1 MSPSPTPTSFEL
13 IHPDLRPGRYAV
25 AIYVLC
31 LSVLAAM
38 ALAIFS
44 LSDRMLAEQE
54 RVATIV
60 TQTSRLSV
68 LVQRTAADLEA
79 YLGTPSTAA
88 QDQVLQT
95 IKALGDQHQL
105 IIIST
110 ANHHDHDAAAT
121 RAVDEIYFTA
131 ADPLQPKLAQF
142 ILQADMVAHVPPAKI
157 ASQMKQVKTLQV
169 QAHRQIL
176 ASLDQAI
183 NTYESKLQSR
193 MITLQIWQRWA
204 LLGIL
209 VVILLETL
217 FVFIP
222 LTRKMNAYTEA
233 LRHMALSDSLTSIGN
248 RRYFEARGVEEI
260 QRARRHLQP
269 LSLCL
274 MDLDHFKL
282 VNDTYGHSVGD
293 GVLRDIIHVIND
305 ALRAEDI
312 LARTGGEEFAVLLPH
327 ADLKSAA
334 VVAERVRQAVR
345 NATFVTER
353 GEHVL
358 LTLSIG
364 VASVDF
370 DSDTIDQA
378 MEEADAAMYEAK
390 FRGRNQSVVNDH
402 GQFIVVGSE
411 LWQARQSN

>member
-1 MSPSPTPTSFEL
+1 MSQSPAPTSFEL

-25 AIYVLC
+25 GVYVLC
-31 LSVLAAM
+31 LSVLAGM

-68 LVQRTAADLEA
+68 LVQRAAADLDF
-79 YLGTPSTAA
+79 YVSQPGTAT
-88 QDQVLQT
+88 QDQALQT
-95 IKALGDQHQL
+95 IKALGEQHQL

-110 ANHHDHDAAAT
+110 ANHHDYDAAAT

-131 ADPLQPKLAQF
+131 SDPLQPKLAKF
-142 ILQADMVAHVPPAKI
+142 ILQADMLARIPPAKAGMQI
-157 ASQMKQVKTLQV
+157 KQAQILKG

-183 NTYESKLQSR
+183 NTYENKLQGR

-204 LLGIL
+204 LLVIL

-222 LTRKMNAYTEA
+222 LTRKMNTYTEA
-233 LRHMALSDSLTSIGN
+233 LRQMALSDSLTSIGN
-248 RRYFEARGVEEI
+248 RRYFEARGIEEI

-293 GVLRDIIHVIND
+293 QVLRDIIHVIND

-312 LARTGGEEFAVLLPH
+312 LARTGGEEFAILLPH
-327 ADLKSAA
+327 ADLRAAA

-358 LTLSIG
+358 LTVSIG

-370 DSDTIDQA
+370 DSDMIDQA

-402 GQFIVVGSE
+402 GQFIVVGSDI
-411 LWQARQSN
+411 WHARSVS

>member
-1 MSPSPTPTSFEL
+1 MTPTPTPLDL

-25 AIYVLC
+25 CIYVLC
-31 LSVLAAM
+31 LSVLAGM

-54 RVATIV
+54 RVANIV

-68 LVQRTAADLEA
+68 LVQRAAADLDT
-79 YLGTPSTAA
+79 YAA
-88 QDQVLQT
+88 QPSIATQDQALQT
-95 IKALGDQHQL
+95 IKSLGDQHQL

-110 ANHHDHDAAAT
+110 ANNHDYDAAAT
-121 RAVDEIYFTA
+121 RALDEIYFTA
-131 ADPLQPKLAQF
+131 TDPLQPKLAKF
-142 ILQADMVAHVPPAKI
+142 ILQIDMMVRVPPARI
-157 ASQMKQVKTLQV
+157 ALQTDQIRALKA

-176 ASLDQAI
+176 ANLDQAI
-183 NTYESKLQSR
+183 NTYENKLQSR

-204 LLGIL
+204 LLVIL

-233 LRHMALSDSLTSIGN
+233 LRQMALSDSLTSIGN

-293 GVLRDIIHVIND
+293 GVLRDIIHIIND

-312 LARTGGEEFAVLLPH
+312 LARTGGEEFAILLPH
-327 ADLKSAA
+327 ADLRSASI
-334 VVAERVRQAVR
+334 VAERVRQAVR
-345 NATFVTER
+345 NATFLTER

-358 LTLSIG
+358 VTLSIG

-378 MEEADAAMYEAK
+378 MEEADAAMYDAK
-390 FRGRNQSVVNDH
+390 FRGRNQTVVNEN
-402 GQFIVVGSE
+402 GQFISVESDI
-411 LWQARQSN
+411 WQSRLKA

>member
-1 MSPSPTPTSFEL
+1 MSPSPAPTSLEL

-25 AIYVLC
+25 FIYILC
-31 LSVLAAM
+31 LSVLAGM

-54 RVATIV
+54 RVANIV

-68 LVQRTAADLEA
+68 LVQRAAADLDNYMVQPGIA
-79 YLGTPSTAA
+79 MQNQA
-88 QDQVLQT
+88 LQT
-95 IKALGDQHQL
+95 IKTLGDQHQL

-110 ANHHDHDAAAT
+110 ANNHDYDAAAT
-121 RAVDEIYFTA
+121 RALDEIYFTA
-131 ADPLQPKLAQF
+131 ADPLQPKLAKF
-142 ILQADMVAHVPPAKI
+142 ILQADMLARVPPARI
-157 ASQMKQVKTLQV
+157 AAQADQIRNLKA

-183 NTYESKLQSR
+183 NTYENKLQGR
-193 MITLQIWQRWA
+193 MITLQIGQRWA
-204 LLGIL
+204 LLVIL

-233 LRHMALSDSLTSIGN
+233 LRQMALSDSLTSVGN
-248 RRYFEARGVEEI
+248 RRYFEARGIEEI

-269 LSLCL
+269 LSICL
-274 MDLDHFKL
+274 LDLDHFKL
-282 VNDTYGHSVGD
+282 INDTYGHSVGD
-293 GVLRDIIHVIND
+293 GVLRDIIYVIND

-312 LARTGGEEFAVLLPH
+312 LARTGGEEFAVILPH

-334 VVAERVRQAVR
+334 IVAERVREAVR

-358 LTLSIG
+358 LTISIG

-390 FRGRNQSVVNDH
+390 FRGRNQSVVNDQ
-402 GQFIVVGSE
+402 GQFIVIGSDI
-411 LWQARQSN
+411 WHARLQV